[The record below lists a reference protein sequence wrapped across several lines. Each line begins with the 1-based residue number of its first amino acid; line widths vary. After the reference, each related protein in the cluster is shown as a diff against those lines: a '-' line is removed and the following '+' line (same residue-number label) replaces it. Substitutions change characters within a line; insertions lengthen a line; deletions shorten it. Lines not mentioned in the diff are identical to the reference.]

1 MGPDEMKMVQVDL
14 GKTARI
20 STIKVSVLEYTPG
33 GKVHGVGFSG
43 IELYRLK

>member
-1 MGPDEMKMVQVDL
+1 MRMIQVDL

-33 GKVHGVGFSG
+33 GNVHGVGFSG
-43 IELYRLK
+43 IELYHLR